1 VEIIGFIV
9 GLAIVSAVLFS
20 AVKTVV
26 LPRNAQSLITRSVF
40 RLVYGLLSQVA
51 RFPNSFAGRDRI
63 LALVAPFGLLL
74 LPVVWVTLVT
84 LGFTLIYWS
93 TGSDSL
99 EAAFHLSGSSIT
111 TLGFAPA
118 DTLTHRIFAFT
129 EATIGLIL
137 VALLITFLPSL
148 YSAFSSRE
156 TLVTKLEVRA
166 GEPPSA
172 AEFLLRHYRIG
183 WLDQLEPFW
192 LAWEQWFAE
201 IEETHTTFPMLALF
215 RSPNPRRSW
224 ITAAGTVL
232 DSAALTL
239 TVLKDM
245 GTGAAAVSIRAGFIA
260 LRNIADNFGID
271 YNSNPEQ
278 GDPISI
284 SRAEFDQMCRE
295 LRDQGLPVVDDLDE
309 AWLHFA
315 GWRVNYDTVLLTLA
329 QITSAPVA
337 PWVSDRSATSHRE
350 PRITRMGQSDSS

>member
-1 VEIIGFIV
+1 MEVIGFIF
-9 GLAIVSAVLFS
+9 GTALVSAVLFS

-26 LPRNAQSLITRSVF
+26 LPRNAQSLITRGVF
-40 RLVYGLLSQVA
+40 RFVYAVLAQFA
-51 RFPNSFAGRDRI
+51 RFPKSFAGRDRI

-74 LPVVWVTLVT
+74 LPIVWVTLVT
-84 LGFTLIYWS
+84 LGFTLIFWS
-93 TGSDSL
+93 TGAESMS
-99 EAAFHLSGSSIT
+99 AAFHLSGSSIT

-118 DTLTHRIFAFT
+118 DTLEHRIFAFT

-166 GEPPSA
+166 GVPPSA

-183 WLDQLEPFW
+183 WLDQLESFW

-201 IEETHTTFPMLALF
+201 IEESHTTFPMMALF
-215 RSPNPRRSW
+215 RSPNPKRSW

-239 TVLKDM
+239 TVLKDK
-245 GTGAAAVSIRAGFIA
+245 GTGAAAVCIRAGFLA
-260 LRNIADNFGID
+260 LRGIADNFGVD
-271 YNSNPEQ
+271 YDESPQQ

-284 SRAEFDQMCRE
+284 SRAEFDQMCVE
-295 LRDQGLPVVDDLDE
+295 LREQGLPIVDDLNE

-329 QITSAPVA
+329 QITTAPVA
-337 PWVSDRSATSHRE
+337 PWVSDRSATSHRQ
-350 PRITRMGQSDSS
+350 PRISRMGRSDIG